1 MATRQKCDSSRAR
14 ETAQKQRT
22 NKPIQ
27 QGPVVLTEQ
36 AELAMLQ
43 RAIADPGRAAP
54 ADILA
59 LQRAAGN
66 QAVTRLIQ
74 AKLMV
79 GPAGDRYEQE
89 ADRVAEQVMG
99 MQLPSPDRRGAG
111 GEVQRQAPEEEE
123 IQTKPLAASITPLMQ
138 RQEVPEEEE
147 IQTKPLLQRQAEEE
161 EEQVQTKPLM
171 QRQAEEEEEIQ
182 MMPLLQ
188 RQADGSFEAGSK
200 LESRLTAHKGGG
212 NPLPEDVRAYMEPR
226 FGTDFSR
233 VRVHTGDEA
242 VQTTRELN
250 AQAFTHGQDIYLGA
264 GRYNPGTTAGK
275 RLLAHELT
283 HVVQQNGVAGR
294 RLQHKPMMGV
304 IQRAVGFEFEADN
317 YESRKLERPPTV
329 AENTSGEIE
338 QRNCNPAKLPKGE
351 PLYRDAANNFE
362 LQADEVGD
370 SSDLEFVTGQFAE
383 ADAGGLTTVLNEIV
397 RIAGDI
403 HTQWRTLMTTK
414 PVAYYVWTQRQLGLT
429 SPSGDNYLIRSNHL
443 APLKFK
449 MQATSGIRLDQI
461 AKMME
466 AIGTSPNAAAEG
478 PLAARRAEGRQNLQS
493 QHIAGGHVGA
503 APGQVAQ
510 SIAAFMHKYATSTK
524 PLIIA
529 GLTSMQPAGDGTD
542 ALKGL
547 LSLIYTYIHMA
558 GTLQI
563 LSYPKAIAPI
573 MARTNFA
580 QMFTAML
587 PANQRT
593 MLEQDEGKLFQELV
607 KLCLSDNP
615 TLQSLDKPMFL
626 VQEWDGQKMF
636 RDLTRREWLKGIAR
650 GQDIL
655 SKAGYK
661 QWQEDKYNTWL
672 TAARASKWKPRWYVN
687 RKEGSKRAT
696 KDARKGHAEEWMES
710 LGSKGTTTEAVGPG
724 IQSPIFE
731 LRGIWNSLGTGTYTP
746 AEAKTIALKIRKY
759 MDDINNARDKYFGEL

>member
-1 MATRQKCDSSRAR
+1 MAEHHQVQNA
-14 ETAQKQRT
+14 KQTNDAAHPRRT
-22 NKPIQ
+22 IPPVQ
-27 QGPVVLTEQ
+27 QSPVELTLQ
-36 AELAMLQ
+36 ADQVVSVQ
-43 RAIADPGRAAP
+43 RAIADPRAASP
-54 ADILA
+54 RDILA
-59 LQRAAGN
+59 LQRVAGN
-66 QAVTRLIQ
+66 RAVTRLIQ
-74 AKLMV
+74 TKLSV

-89 ADRVAEQVMG
+89 ADRVAEQVMS
-99 MQLPSPDRRGAG
+99 MQPPSPTRRGAG

-123 IQTKPLAASITPLMQ
+123 IQTKPLAASIIPLVQ

-147 IQTKPLLQRQAEEE
+147 IQTKPLAQRQAEEE
-161 EEQVQTKPLM
+161 EAQMLPSPL
-171 QRQAEEEEEIQ
+171 RRGAGGEV
-182 MMPLLQ
+182 Q

-212 NPLPEDVRAYMEPR
+212 SPLPQDVRAYMEPR

-233 VRVHTGDEA
+233 VRVHTGGEA
-242 VQTTRELN
+242 AQMNRELN
-250 AQAFTHGQDIYLGA
+250 AQAFTHGQDIYLGV
-264 GRYNPGTTAGK
+264 GRYDPGTTAGK
-275 RLLAHELT
+275 RLLAHELV
-283 HVVQQNGVAGR
+283 HVVQQNGAAGR
-294 RLQHKPMMGV
+294 RLQYKPSTGD

-317 YESRKLERPPTV
+317 YESRKLERPSTA
-329 AENTSGEIE
+329 AENASGEIK
-338 QRNCNPAKLPKGE
+338 QRDCKPTKLAKGE
-351 PLYRDAANNFE
+351 PLYRDAVNDFE

-370 SSDLEFVTGQFAE
+370 HSDLEFVTGQFAE
-383 ADAGGLTTVLNEIV
+383 TDAGGLTTALDEIV

-403 HTQWRTLMTTK
+403 HTQWHTLMTTK
-414 PVAYYVWTQRQLGLT
+414 PTAYYVWTQRQLGWA
-429 SPSGDNYLIRSNHL
+429 SPSGDNYLIRSDHL

-493 QHIAGGHVGA
+493 QYVAGGHVGA

-510 SIAAFMHKYATSTK
+510 SIAAFMHKYAASTK
-524 PLIIA
+524 PLITA
-529 GLTSMQPAGDGTD
+529 GLASMQPAGDGTD

-587 PANQRT
+587 PANQKT

-615 TLQSLDKPMFL
+615 TLQSLDEPMFL
-626 VQEWDGQKMF
+626 VKEWGAQKMF

-672 TAARASKWKPRWYVN
+672 AAAQASKWKPKWYVN
-687 RKEGSKRAT
+687 QKAGSKRAT

-710 LGSKGTTTEAVGPG
+710 LGSKGTATEAVGPG
-724 IQSPIFE
+724 IQAPIFE

-759 MDDINNARDKYFGEL
+759 MDDINNARDKYFGEP